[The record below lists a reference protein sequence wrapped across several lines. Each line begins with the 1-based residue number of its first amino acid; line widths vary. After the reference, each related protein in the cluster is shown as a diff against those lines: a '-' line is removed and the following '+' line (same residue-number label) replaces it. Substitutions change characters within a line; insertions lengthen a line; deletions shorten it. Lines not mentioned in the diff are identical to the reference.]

1 MWENTNIILWR
12 MQRSGTFDT
21 VRCEMS
27 RLWWNH
33 HYLGLSGGRLKFQ
46 ALVGNSQFVQIKK
59 DMVFASLSNGMGADR
74 CEKLCET
81 LNLSAYTINHFNIM
95 PVPCTIW
102 MPMFSKSSEIMW
114 EEHLKCPADDNVG
127 DDGVMNISVSYDG
140 SWLTRGHTSQIGLGC
155 VVDLLTGLVIDAH
168 VMSTYCQVCKNIA
181 ALKTEE
187 ERKKQEEIHAGSGKC
202 FANF

>member
-1 MWENTNIILWR
+1 MWDVTTVVKSSLFRPKWWTSEV
-12 MQRSGTFDT
+12 SGT
-21 VRCEMS
+21 
-27 RLWWNH
+27 
-33 HYLGLSGGRLKFQ
+33 
-46 ALVGNSQFVQIKK
+46 GNSQFVQINK

-81 LNLSAYTINHFNIM
+81 LNLSAYTTNHFNIM